1 MIAVDITKKLIVVSF
16 QGTQSLANL
25 LANFNLGLTP
35 IDICR
40 GCSAHAG
47 FYEAWTTVRADV
59 IRIVRNALTTHKG
72 FRVVTTG
79 HSLGGG
85 LATLAGADLRKH
97 NIIVDV
103 VSYGSTHEVE
113 HELYD
118 YFLQ

>member
-1 MIAVDITKKLIVVSF
+1 LIAVDRTKELIIVSF
-16 QGTQSLANL
+16 QGTQNLGNL

-35 IDICR
+35 IDICP

-59 IRIVRNALTTHKG
+59 IRIVLDALVVNRG
-72 FRVVTTG
+72 FRVVSTG

-85 LATLAGADLRKH
+85 LATLAGAELRKH

-103 VSYGSTHEVE
+103 VRFSPTP
-113 HELYD
+113 D
-118 YFLQ
+118 MLQS